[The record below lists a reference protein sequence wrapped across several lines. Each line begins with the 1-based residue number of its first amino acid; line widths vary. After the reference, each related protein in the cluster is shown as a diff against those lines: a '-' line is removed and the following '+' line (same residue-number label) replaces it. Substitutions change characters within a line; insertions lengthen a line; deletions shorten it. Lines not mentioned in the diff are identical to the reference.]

1 MREYVFMNLKNFK
14 RSEYIEC
21 IKINNDMVST
31 LKYKYKRETISELI
45 NFINKTFVVG
55 YNLSNI
61 LKRLL
66 TDMYELKKYNCVFR
80 YYDLK
85 ENNKNYR
92 VFRGLNYSLYL
103 LDNGYYVYDKR
114 NDKLV
119 SYYIHKKE
127 LEGNLSYTD
136 EEYLYLKN
144 NGANYITNIFNISN
158 DTIKYTYEYTIYSDN
173 KLKNYKYMIDKVNR
187 ALEFLKEHPG
197 LNIKLICIGNI
208 EELKE
213 NYKVLGKDKLQI
225 ILGLII
231 KEKELWSNW

>member
-1 MREYVFMNLKNFK
+1 MREYVFIDLRDFK
-14 RSEYIEC
+14 RNKYIEC

-31 LKYKYKRETISELI
+31 LKYEYKRETISELI

-85 ENNKNYR
+85 ENNKNYH

-103 LDNGYYVYDKR
+103 LDNGYYVYDKG

-158 DTIKYTYEYTIYSDN
+158 DTIKYTCEYTIYSDN
-173 KLKNYKYMIDKVNR
+173 KLKDYKYMIDKMNR

-213 NYKVLGKDKLQI
+213 NYKVLGKDKLQL